1 MKKIFIFVGI
11 IFSLAI
17 YSQGVL
23 TNGSVAPNLTAR
35 NPFLDASTS
44 FDTSTSGSNDLGKGL
59 VFPRTD
65 LTQFQFVSLDELD
78 GISLPTAFD
87 GMVVYNTGTGNTSTA
102 QVTTAT
108 AVTPGFY
115 YFSNPSSV
123 NQGGTSIAGGQWKPL
138 GATATGNFWSIG
150 GNTGVTAANAKI
162 GTTDNV
168 LVQMISNGNSI
179 QTFGTSTTDAAFRKV
194 VINPNAS
201 TNVSMTKT
209 KTVTGTAYDFALEVG
224 GKAWFEN
231 GIVTSA
237 STYPD
242 YVFDYYFT
250 GKSTV
255 NPTYQFKSLAE
266 TEKFIKENNHLPGVT
281 KIDDLSK
288 GGNGYMI
295 DATQLSIQSLEKIEE
310 LYLHTIKQQKEIDAL
325 KAELT
330 ELKTLLKK

>member
-1 MKKIFIFVGI
+1 MKYIYTTLLLFC
-11 IFSLAI
+11 FSLF
-17 YSQGVL
+17 YSQLL
-23 TNGSVAPNLTAR
+23 TNGAVTADITAK
-35 NPFLDASTS
+35 NPFLDASTNFNPNIT
-44 FDTSTSGSNDLGKGL
+44 FDNNKGKGL
-59 VFPRTD
+59 VFPSTD
-65 LTQFQFVSLDELD
+65 LTQFEFVDLTDLD
-78 GISLPTAFD
+78 GIKFPSAFD

-150 GNTGVTAANAKI
+150 GNTGVAAANAKI

-168 LVQMISNGNSI
+168 PVQMISNGNVI
-179 QTFGTSTTDAAFRKV
+179 QTFGTSSSDAAFKKV
-194 VINPNAS
+194 IINPNAS
-201 TNVSMTKT
+201 ANTTMAKSKT
-209 KTVTGTAYDFALEVG
+209 IGGTVFDFALEVG
-224 GKAWFEN
+224 GKGWFEN

-242 YVFDYYFT
+242 YVFDHYFT

-255 NPTYQFKSLAE
+255 NPNYQFKSLAE

-281 KIDDLSK
+281 KIDDLAK

-295 DATQLSIQSLEKIEE
+295 DATQLSVQSLEKIEE
-310 LYLHTIKQQKEIDAL
+310 LYLHTIEQQKQIDEL
-325 KAELT
+325 KAQIA
-330 ELKTLLKK
+330 ELKALIKK

>member
-1 MKKIFIFVGI
+1 MKKNIQILIFLLSY
-11 IFSLAI
+11 SLFFTQTRGNQAI
-17 YSQGVL
+17 NANAINNS
-23 TNGSVAPNLTAR
+23 SA
-35 NPFLDASTS
+35 FLDASS
-44 FDTSTSGSNDLGKGL
+44 SPLWNGSASNGKGL

-65 LTQFQFVSLDELD
+65 LSTLVLTASPNGVASSFPTRLD
-78 GISLPTAFD
+78 GMI
-87 GMVVYNTGTGNTSTA
+87 VYNTATGTAASGTSG
-102 QVTTAT
+102 VS
-108 AVTPGFY
+108 VIPGFY
-115 YFSNPSSV
+115 YYDNKSTTLN
-123 NQGGTSIAGGQWKPL
+123 GGTWKPFGG
-138 GATATGNFWSIG
+138 GAVGNFWSVG
-150 GNTGVTAANAKI
+150 GNTGVAAANAKI
-162 GTTDNV
+162 GTTDDV

-242 YVFDYYFT
+242 YVFDNYFT

-325 KAELT
+325 KAELA
-330 ELKTLLKK
+330 ELKALLKK